1 MSFTQDILNVAY
13 TQNNAISHKSSLNA
27 CLDLF
32 SMGVSASIEQKEI
45 LILKALEE
53 DPITAIKVVLSL
65 RDVRHGMGNKDI
77 ARTMHDIVLSFFK
90 NENDDFLIRYYKLLP
105 YLPELGSWKDVYN
118 LYGKKHN
125 LNMEILKLVD
135 SAIGSKNQLASKW
148 FPRQSQFHKDYAE
161 YSHSDIGTIR
171 RQIAH
176 LTQVVETQMCSQQ
189 WHEINYS
196 QVPSIANKKY
206 NKAFKRNDS
215 SRYEDFLN
223 HAVRGEVKVNSSVLY
238 PHEIVYKARQHNNT
252 EQKQANALWA
262 NLPNYM
268 EENQMNILPI
278 IDTSGSMNSIVYK
291 PYSCLDIAIGLGLY
305 FAEHNT
311 GDFRDIWC
319 NFSDRPTF
327 MKLEGKTITQRVK
340 NLDYDN
346 WNMSTNLQAVF
357 DMILSISIKNPKSC
371 PKIILIVSDMEF
383 NSTLGYGTNFKAI
396 KEKYANAM
404 LELPTIVFWRVDIK
418 NVQQPVTQHESGAIL
433 INGYS
438 ASIMKLICS
447 MDIKSIQDITP
458 LNMMHKTLERYSF
471 VDNIFSK

>member
-1 MSFTQDILNVAY
+1 LLN
-13 TQNNAISHKSSLNA
+13 
-27 CLDLF
+27 CF
-32 SMGVSASIEQKEI
+32 E
-45 LILKALEE
+45 
-53 DPITAIKVVLSL
+53 
-65 RDVRHGMGNKDI
+65 
-77 ARTMHDIVLSFFK
+77 
-90 NENDDFLIRYYKLLP
+90 
-105 YLPELGSWKDVYN
+105 
-118 LYGKKHN
+118 
-125 LNMEILKLVD
+125 
-135 SAIGSKNQLASKW
+135 W

-206 NKAFKRNDS
+206 NQAFKRNDS

-223 HAVRGEVKVNSSVLY
+223 QVVRGETKVNSSVLY
-238 PHEIVYKARQHNNT
+238 PHEIVYKARQYNDI
-252 EQKQANALWA
+252 EQIQANALWT

-278 IDTSGSMNSIVYK
+278 IDTSGSMGSIVYK

-311 GDFRDIWC
+311 GDFKDIWC

-357 DMILSISIKNPKSC
+357 NMILPISVKNPESC

-383 NSTLGYGTNFKAI
+383 NATLGYGTNFEAI

-418 NVQQPVTQHESGAIL
+418 NIQQPVTQHESGAIL

-438 ASIMKLICS
+438 ASIMKLMCS

-458 LNMMHKTLERYSF
+458 LNMMHKALERYSF
-471 VDNIFSK
+471 VNNIFSK